1 MSCWKE
7 WFDMKVRILGC
18 NGPFPSAGGACSSYL
33 VSEGDTRILVDSGS
47 GSLSNLMTA
56 AIPEKLDAVILSH
69 LHWDH
74 AGEIPVLDYYLH
86 IVSMKNKNTRKIDLY
101 MPAEPSDMH
110 RLLAGL
116 DSFNPIVVDGSTTV
130 KIGEI
135 SVSAK
140 RMTHVVESYAL
151 RFESKENILVYTGDT
166 GPDES
171 LSYFARGCGLLIAD
185 SCFLKDMESTGAPH
199 MSARQCAHT
208 ALEAGAG
215 RLMLSH
221 LSPFTPA
228 DKYLNEAKGIFT
240 NSFTAVLMSEEEV

>member
-1 MSCWKE
+1 
-7 WFDMKVRILGC
+7 MKVRVLGC

-33 VSEGDTRILVDSGS
+33 VSEDDTRILLDSGS
-47 GSLSNLMTA
+47 GSLSNLMIA
-56 AIPEKLDAVILSH
+56 SAPEKLDAIFLSH

-86 IVSMKNKNTRKIDLY
+86 ILSMKNKSAGKIDLY
-101 MPAEPSDMH
+101 MPAVPSDMH

-116 DSFNPIVVDGSTTV
+116 DSFNPIVLDGSTAV

-135 SVSAK
+135 SVCAK
-140 RMTHVVESYAL
+140 RMTHAVESYAL
-151 RFESKENILVYTGDT
+151 KLESREKILVYTGDT

-171 LSYFARGCGLLIAD
+171 LVNFARGCSLLIAD
-185 SCFLKDMESTGAPH
+185 SCFLMEMESAGAPH
-199 MSARQCAHT
+199 MSARQCALA

-221 LSPFTPA
+221 LSPFIPA
-228 DKYLNEAKGIFT
+228 DKYQEEAKGIFA
-240 NSFTAVLMSEEEV
+240 NSFAAVLMSEEEV